1 MYFVQIYYA
10 TLCCVRLFRMLL
22 DYLKYLIYLAWTWA
36 WALGLGSG
44 LGLGNGYGESGDGD
58 GD

>member
-1 MYFVQIYYA
+1 MYIYIVDIEIDDVLTSLSQIFINFINN
-10 TLCCVRLFRMLL
+10 FRQ
-22 DYLKYLIYLAWTWA
+22 KRVWP
-36 WALGLGSG
+36 LGLGLG